1 MKWCL
6 KRAQITTTPTN
17 EAFILLG
24 LMTCTGH
31 QREKNYQDI
40 KHVSD
45 KSPPSLKVKVK
56 LKSSHDIPLQ
66 C

>member
-31 QREKNYQDI
+31 QKDKKNNYQDI

-45 KSPPSLKVKVK
+45 KSPSSSKVK
-56 LKSSHDIPLQ
+56 LKSSHDILLQ
-66 C
+66 G

>member
-1 MKWCL
+1 MMKRCL

-31 QREKNYQDI
+31 QREK
-40 KHVSD
+40 
-45 KSPPSLKVKVK
+45 K
-56 LKSSHDIPLQ
+56 LSRHQ
-66 C
+66 TRFR